1 MKRMSWTFRVPFQ
14 NIKNFVVSR
23 PPAVIFA
30 FCIAS
35 FGIVTLCLS
44 LYIKHTSSPL
54 KNPDEKGWND
64 VAVKMNK
71 LNMCLLA
78 PGVSPSIN
86 TTGMEAASVPFEMM
100 LPVHEIWKNF
110 TVISGSIAAID
121 LGLRDHI
128 GTNLSFSLSLMQSQ
142 NKLCLN
148 LYHPWF
154 VSMPHGAPTCNS
166 LQFNPFPKSI
176 GAFVLPREDKKLTT
190 GSITPKCADNS
201 AFDVKLLENPAWTV
215 LLGKEERAR
224 SSHHLMV
231 ASLFLLAS
239 FFTILCFAAVRGG
252 SSSKPIKI
260 SNPGRIELE
269 DKEPLAP

>member
-1 MKRMSWTFRVPFQ
+1 
-14 NIKNFVVSR
+14 
-23 PPAVIFA
+23 
-30 FCIAS
+30 
-35 FGIVTLCLS
+35 
-44 LYIKHTSSPL
+44 
-54 KNPDEKGWND
+54 
-64 VAVKMNK
+64 MNK
-71 LNMCLLA
+71 LIMCLLA

-215 LLGKEERAR
+215 LLGKVCPKYELFKICIYLFVMQMHLFVQ
-224 SSHHLMV
+224 SSLGGK
-231 ASLFLLAS
+231 SQIKPPFNGGITFPAS
-239 FFTILCFAAVRGG
+239 FVFHDIMLCSGSRWILKQTNQNQQSRT
-252 SSSKPIKI
+252 
-260 SNPGRIELE
+260 NRIRRQRTTRSIICSI
-269 DKEPLAP
+269 PCRPW

>member
-1 MKRMSWTFRVPFQ
+1 MSWTFRVPFQ
-14 NIKNFVVSR
+14 NIKNFVVLR
-23 PPAVIFA
+23 PPAVIFC

-44 LYIKHTSSPL
+44 LYIKHTPSPL

-64 VAVKMNK
+64 VAVK
-71 LNMCLLA
+71 LNRLNFCLLP
-78 PGVSPSIN
+78 PGVSPAIN
-86 TTGMEAASVPFEMM
+86 TTGMEAASVPFEMI

-110 TVISGSIAAID
+110 TVISGSIAATDI
-121 LGLRDHI
+121 GLRDYP

-142 NKLCLN
+142 NKICLN
-148 LYHPWF
+148 LYHPHF

-166 LQFNPFPKSI
+166 LQFNPFPRSI

-190 GSITPKCADNS
+190 GSITPKCSDNA

-215 LLGKEERAR
+215 LLGKDDRAR

-231 ASLFLLAS
+231 ASVFLLTS
-239 FFTILCFAAVRGG
+239 FFIMLCFAAVRGG
-252 SSSKPIKI
+252 SLSKTLKM
-260 SNPGRIELE
+260 SNSGRTPTE

>member
-1 MKRMSWTFRVPFQ
+1 MSWTFRVPFQ

-23 PPAVIFA
+23 PPAVIFG

-44 LYIKHTSSPL
+44 LYIKHTSSSL
-54 KNPDEKGWND
+54 RNPDEKVLLLNNRNIRHSLSMTCFHLQGWND
-64 VAVKMNK
+64 VAVKFNK
-71 LNMCLLA
+71 VNFCLLP
-78 PGVSPSIN
+78 PGVSPAIN
-86 TTGMEAASVPFEMM
+86 TTGMEAASVPFEMI

-121 LGLRDHI
+121 LGLRDYP

-142 NKLCLN
+142 NKICLN
-148 LYHPWF
+148 LYHPHF

-190 GSITPKCADNS
+190 GSITPKCSDNS

-215 LLGKEERAR
+215 LLGP
-224 SSHHLMV
+224 V
-231 ASLFLLAS
+231 CSLY
-239 FFTILCFAAVRGG
+239 
-252 SSSKPIKI
+252 
-260 SNPGRIELE
+260 
-269 DKEPLAP
+269 